1 MWYDV
6 YYKLIVYI
14 VRSGQELLCT
24 KKAGYDAGLNET
36 MAKCLRFLQWKG
48 VEISL
53 MRGLLH
59 TPLPFFQVPS
69 D

>member
-53 MRGLLH
+53 M
-59 TPLPFFQVPS
+59 
-69 D
+69 

>member
-36 MAKCLRFLQWKG
+36 MAKCPGSCNGKEWRSVL
-48 VEISL
+48 
-53 MRGLLH
+53 
-59 TPLPFFQVPS
+59 
-69 D
+69 